1 MFSYKTVEEKA
12 LEWGVTLRHVQYLCR
27 NEKIEGVIKRAGV
40 WFIPDNAPSPIKNT
54 KEDVKSFKFVGTK
67 KSIFDNS
74 IKLFMKK
81 GYENVSI
88 NDIADSVGI
97 RQSAVYNHFKSKQE
111 ILDTIYGFYYYHWTA
126 NRPNIDILE
135 KLLKDG
141 SPVIDII
148 TKGFIYAFEDRIL
161 IQMSDVVKIIMQRV
175 GTDPKAT
182 ELYQNLLLEEGITF
196 VENGLNHAI
205 EIGRFKPFD
214 THTISVLI
222 NCARAYTLLWWIT
235 SPSEEISKK
244 LDSDEQAMYELI
256 ATLLP
261 DLKKGVN

>member
-12 LEWGVTLRHVQYLCR
+12 SEWGVTLRHVQYLCR
-27 NEKIEGVIKRAGV
+27 NNKIEGSIKRAGV
-40 WFIPDNAPSPIKNT
+40 WFIPDDTATPIKNT
-54 KEDVKSFKFVGTK
+54 KEDDKSFNFIGTK
-67 KSIFDNS
+67 KSIFDYS

-88 NDIADSVGI
+88 SDIAESVGI
-97 RQSAVYNHFKSKQE
+97 RQSAVYNHFKSKHE
-111 ILDTIYGFYYYHWTA
+111 ILETIYGFYYYHWIS
-126 NRPNIDILE
+126 NRPNIDLLE
-135 KLLKDG
+135 KLLKAG
-141 SPVIDII
+141 SPAIDII
-148 TKGFIYAFEDRIL
+148 TKGFIYAFEERIL
-161 IQMSDVVKIIMQRV
+161 VQMSDVVKIIMQRV

-205 EIGRFKPFD
+205 ETGRFKPFD
-214 THTISVLI
+214 THTVSVLI

-244 LDSDEQAMYELI
+244 LNRDEQAMYELI

-261 DLKKGVN
+261 DLKRGN